1 MIGAHFYLLM
11 LSSRDDKIRTCGHTP
26 PRRAGSATPASFLPD
41 GVKIRRILPVYL
53 FESLETSFI
62 HRIKDSM

>member
-1 MIGAHFYLLM
+1 MTRFELAAT
-11 LSSRDDKIRTCGHTP
+11 RP